1 MPAPRAPQQFNGV
14 NEQVREPVN
23 HGPRNARR
31 TRLSAESGRRPGS
44 AAKPSGR
51 IFSATWRLS
60 WCRWPARSVHA
71 ALANE
76 GADIVVSETGAG
88 AECHNLLRIS
98 RLYLSGSDSRRRRAA
113 VTKDRSSNGKGVIT
127 PWGRR
132 ILYFCQTGK

>member
-1 MPAPRAPQQFNGV
+1 VSAPRAPQQFNGV
-14 NEQVREPVN
+14 DEQVRGPVS
-23 HGPRNARR
+23 HGRRNARR

-60 WCRWPARSVHA
+60 WCQWPARPVHA

-76 GADIVVSETGAG
+76 GGDIVVSETGAG

-127 PWGRR
+127 PWGRH